1 MSGLRSVFIV
11 GAAVLLISCGEDN
24 LSGVNSFNRGVT
36 DDEIIF
42 GSFSDLSGPVAVWG
56 VGSINGARIC
66 CYYTKLC
73 RYYWRK

>member
-42 GSFSDLSGPVAVWG
+42 GSFSDLFRLLLAPMSACV
-56 VGSINGARIC
+56 NAR
-66 CYYTKLC
+66 LN
-73 RYYWRK
+73 RNE